1 MTLILPSAGD
11 DVERRRRALRARAIA
26 EREALTATRRAALM
40 RPLESHL
47 TRLIDRLAP
56 RRLAFCWPWRG
67 EPDLRAW
74 VTRWLAADA
83 AREALLPV
91 VLDKATPLA
100 FRRWTAG
107 MEMPFDRHGI
117 PHPPA
122 GEFVV
127 PDVVLVPCNAFD
139 CAGYRLGYG
148 GGYFDR
154 TLAVM
159 APVAVGIG
167 FEFGRAPTVYPQAHD
182 CPMQW
187 IVTEA
192 GAAAAQAVPRPT
204 PG

>member
-1 MTLILPSAGD
+1 VTLILPSAGD
-11 DVERRRRALRARAIA
+11 DVASRRRVLRAHAIA

-40 RPLESHL
+40 RPLEAHL
-47 TRLIDRLAP
+47 TRLIAHLAP
-56 RRLAFCWPWRG
+56 QRLAFCWPWRG

-74 VTRWLAADA
+74 VTRWMAADA

-91 VLDKATPLA
+91 VLDKATPLV

-122 GEFVV
+122 GEFIV
-127 PDVVLVPCNAFD
+127 PEVVLVPCNAFD
-139 CAGYRLGYG
+139 GAGYRLGYG

-154 TLAVM
+154 TLAVIE
-159 APVAVGIG
+159 PVAVGIG
-167 FEFGRAPTVYPQAHD
+167 FELGRAATVYPQAHD
-182 CPMQW
+182 RPMQW

-192 GAAAAQAVPRPT
+192 GAA
-204 PG
+204 PGDAGG